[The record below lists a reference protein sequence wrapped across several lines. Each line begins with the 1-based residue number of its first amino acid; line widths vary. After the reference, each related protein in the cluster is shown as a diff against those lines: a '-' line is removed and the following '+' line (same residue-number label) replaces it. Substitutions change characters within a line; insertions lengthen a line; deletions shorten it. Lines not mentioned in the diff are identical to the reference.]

1 MATGV
6 AAASV
11 NPVTN
16 NLPEYTV
23 VKGDNPYKIAKKF
36 RITPDELM
44 KINGI
49 TDPKKIQIG
58 QKLKIPAPQKKA
70 AK

>member
-1 MATGV
+1 
-6 AAASV
+6 
-11 NPVTN
+11 
-16 NLPEYTV
+16 
-23 VKGDNPYKIAKKF
+23 
-36 RITPDELM
+36 M

-58 QKLKIPAPQKKA
+58 QKLRIPA